1 MKTKTLF
8 CALAL
13 MATAFAVTAHAE
25 ARNYLHYKTTALRLA
40 DQASTIVTGR
50 LVRVDDVKVAPGNR
64 DAARFARKDNGQ
76 WQDGQDGV
84 RREAVIRVS
93 DVLKGSVAAGS
104 ELRVVSMRQLQ
115 FAAYDEDLRGGE
127 ALYFI
132 AARQEDG
139 RNVVLMDE
147 RGTIS
152 APECNNNLAAGA
164 DFVRG
169 YLAAPAK
176 AAFLN
181 KMMDAIDLKGGRL
194 SVDACVE
201 LAWNHEDYSGAMTEE
216 QRQRVLALARLSK
229 PGSEE
234 RNELITAVGRHKPE
248 GGFDALMEI
257 MLGDHAWSTTSLASM
272 SLEYIDRGAAIVR
285 LLQEWDAATDNGVRT
300 VIVRSLG
307 LIRPKADHD
316 GPELRNRTLQIV
328 GSLLVAGTEKGLLRE
343 ALIASRDLRS
353 EGVHMAALKTLID
366 ERAINGLS
374 DVEVKG
380 AVVALA
386 AARKV
391 IKGEGKNP
399 DTVVVLAK
407 DYLQALGNSDP
418 VLKQVVDAAVKFPFT
433 TLIAGA
439 DGLGH

>member
-1 MKTKTLF
+1 
-8 CALAL
+8 
-13 MATAFAVTAHAE
+13 
-25 ARNYLHYKTTALRLA
+25 
-40 DQASTIVTGR
+40 
-50 LVRVDDVKVAPGNR
+50 
-64 DAARFARKDNGQ
+64 
-76 WQDGQDGV
+76 
-84 RREAVIRVS
+84 
-93 DVLKGSVAAGS
+93 
-104 ELRVVSMRQLQ
+104 
-115 FAAYDEDLRGGE
+115 
-127 ALYFI
+127 
-132 AARQEDG
+132 
-139 RNVVLMDE
+139 
-147 RGTIS
+147 
-152 APECNNNLAAGA
+152 
-164 DFVRG
+164 FVRG

>member
-147 RGTIS
+147 R
-152 APECNNNLAAGA
+152 
-164 DFVRG
+164 
-169 YLAAPAK
+169 
-176 AAFLN
+176 
-181 KMMDAIDLKGGRL
+181 
-194 SVDACVE
+194 
-201 LAWNHEDYSGAMTEE
+201 
-216 QRQRVLALARLSK
+216 
-229 PGSEE
+229 
-234 RNELITAVGRHKPE
+234 
-248 GGFDALMEI
+248 
-257 MLGDHAWSTTSLASM
+257 
-272 SLEYIDRGAAIVR
+272 
-285 LLQEWDAATDNGVRT
+285 
-300 VIVRSLG
+300 
-307 LIRPKADHD
+307 
-316 GPELRNRTLQIV
+316 
-328 GSLLVAGTEKGLLRE
+328 
-343 ALIASRDLRS
+343 
-353 EGVHMAALKTLID
+353 
-366 ERAINGLS
+366 
-374 DVEVKG
+374 
-380 AVVALA
+380 
-386 AARKV
+386 
-391 IKGEGKNP
+391 
-399 DTVVVLAK
+399 
-407 DYLQALGNSDP
+407 
-418 VLKQVVDAAVKFPFT
+418 
-433 TLIAGA
+433 
-439 DGLGH
+439 